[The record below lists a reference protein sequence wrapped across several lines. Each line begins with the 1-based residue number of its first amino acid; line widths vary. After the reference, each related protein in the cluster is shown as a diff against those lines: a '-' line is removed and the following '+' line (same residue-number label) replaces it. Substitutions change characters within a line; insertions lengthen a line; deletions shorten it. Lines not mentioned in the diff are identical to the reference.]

1 MRWVA
6 AITACLLLGILGAGF
21 GVAAPPAAVSIDAE
35 VEATLDHLTA
45 ADLDR

>member
-6 AITACLLLGILGAGF
+6 AITVSLLLGLIGAGF
-21 GVAAPPAAVSIDAE
+21 SIAAPTAVGSIDAE
-35 VEATLDHLTA
+35 VEATLDHITD